1 MPLPRHAQSRFLAL
15 ILLAWLLVFFLTR
28 TALLL
33 LHPAEAVSTPLDVLR
48 IYGVGLAYDLAFLV
62 YAALPLAFYLFVLC
76 PNRLWATRAHRAF
89 LYALTA
95 SSLFAMLF
103 VATAEYFFWD
113 EFGARFNFI
122 AVDYLVYTTE
132 VIDNIRE
139 SYPVGPLIAG
149 LAVLAVALTF
159 ALRRAIARA
168 LDAPPLPLKRG
179 LAAFAGL
186 VVLAALDAGFV
197 DQDFPMGQEQNTY
210 RRELS
215 GNGPYQFFA
224 AFRNNEIDYRRF
236 YATLPEAETG
246 PVLREALA
254 EPNATFLSQD
264 LLDPRRRIVNGGP
277 ELRRN
282 IILVTVERT

>member
-103 VATAEYFFWD
+103 VATAE
-113 EFGARFNFI
+113 
-122 AVDYLVYTTE
+122 
-132 VIDNIRE
+132 
-139 SYPVGPLIAG
+139 
-149 LAVLAVALTF
+149 
-159 ALRRAIARA
+159 
-168 LDAPPLPLKRG
+168 
-179 LAAFAGL
+179 
-186 VVLAALDAGFV
+186 
-197 DQDFPMGQEQNTY
+197 
-210 RRELS
+210 
-215 GNGPYQFFA
+215 
-224 AFRNNEIDYRRF
+224 
-236 YATLPEAETG
+236 
-246 PVLREALA
+246 
-254 EPNATFLSQD
+254 
-264 LLDPRRRIVNGGP
+264 
-277 ELRRN
+277 
-282 IILVTVERT
+282 